1 MTVANRPTAAQ
12 SRAQFSAEE
21 WALRVELAACYRLV
35 GMLGWS
41 RSVFNHI
48 SVRVPGDA
56 EQFLLNP
63 FPYTYDE
70 VTASN
75 LIRVDVD
82 GNVVDGSKD
91 VPNKAGFVI
100 HGAIHAA
107 RPDVQCV
114 LHTHTHAGIAI
125 SALECGLLP
134 ICSEAACFYEMVGY
148 HDIEGIVLDLDER
161 ERVVKSLG
169 DKPVL
174 ILRNHGLLVAAP
186 SIPTAFSMMWI
197 LIDACEA
204 QLRAMSTGQPI
215 RLIPPE
221 IARKTARQRFRQD
234 KTSGPWGSEW
244 DAMVRKLNRIDASYQ
259 N

>member
-1 MTVANRPTAAQ
+1 MTAITQSSPTKAPAAY
-12 SRAQFSAEE
+12 SAEE
-21 WALRVELAACYRLV
+21 WTLRTQLAACYRLV

-48 SVRVPGDA
+48 SVRVPGGA

-91 VPNKAGFVI
+91 QPNKAGFVI

-114 LHTHTHAGIAI
+114 LHTHTPSGIAV

-134 ICSEAACFYEMVGY
+134 LCSEAACFYEMVGY

-161 ERVVKSLG
+161 ERVVENLG

-204 QLRAMSTGQPI
+204 QIRAMSAGQPLK
-215 RLIPPE
+215 LIPPE
-221 IARKTARQRFRQD
+221 IARKTARQRFRTD
-234 KTSGPWGSEW
+234 KQSGPWGIEW
-244 DAMVRKLNRIDASYQ
+244 EAMLRKLDRIDTSYR